1 LKNKTI
7 LLVLILI
14 FVIIIYGCSG
24 DKEKNETPD
33 TIKIGA
39 TGPLSG
45 PSANSGI
52 ALKNGMEM
60 AIEEWNDEG
69 GIEINESE
77 VPIELIH
84 EDNQAEPS
92 EAVSTAEKLIDQ
104 DDVDFLIG
112 DTFGSSQTMAVMDL
126 AEQYEIPIMSGEP
139 VSSAISEKIEED
151 IDQYKYFWKGNFSS
165 EGYGESA
172 YETINTIID
181 DGDFEPKDKKIAYI
195 VEDTD
200 YGHSN
205 VAEAQK
211 LFEEDD
217 WEEIA
222 FETVDLDYTDFYSQL
237 TKLKDLDPDVLI
249 TVFTSVSSGVSLVKQ
264 FDEIDLDAMHYAI
277 YYPLRPEFYEQ
288 AKENS
293 EGLIWEPLSY
303 DPELIEEQ
311 QEFDND
317 YEELFDEKGD
327 SDAAQGYDYMN
338 NVLTAISEAGSTDA
352 DEIVEQMESL
362 SNDGVIGH
370 YEFDENNHT
379 IKYGPDYV
387 PVPSAQVQED
397 ETNEIIWP
405 ENTSTE
411 KYKTQPWLK

>member
-1 LKNKTI
+1 
-7 LLVLILI
+7 
-14 FVIIIYGCSG
+14 
-24 DKEKNETPD
+24 
-33 TIKIGA
+33 KIGA

-181 DGDFEPKDKKIAYI
+181 DGDFEPK
-195 VEDTD
+195 
-200 YGHSN
+200 
-205 VAEAQK
+205 
-211 LFEEDD
+211 
-217 WEEIA
+217 
-222 FETVDLDYTDFYSQL
+222 
-237 TKLKDLDPDVLI
+237 
-249 TVFTSVSSGVSLVKQ
+249 
-264 FDEIDLDAMHYAI
+264 
-277 YYPLRPEFYEQ
+277 
-288 AKENS
+288 
-293 EGLIWEPLSY
+293 
-303 DPELIEEQ
+303 
-311 QEFDND
+311 
-317 YEELFDEKGD
+317 
-327 SDAAQGYDYMN
+327 
-338 NVLTAISEAGSTDA
+338 
-352 DEIVEQMESL
+352 
-362 SNDGVIGH
+362 
-370 YEFDENNHT
+370 
-379 IKYGPDYV
+379 
-387 PVPSAQVQED
+387 
-397 ETNEIIWP
+397 
-405 ENTSTE
+405 
-411 KYKTQPWLK
+411 